1 MKKSVIN
8 RFLTPIIIGV
18 FSMSMLL
25 CTNLHAQQVNPNNQ
39 SQAGLDEKQNR
50 EAMKKDGMTDA
61 EIDRWEMQRK
71 LMSQK
76 DKSASQNNRLPGQ
89 LPVVYGACSDM
100 GVENGWGGWL
110 ASTGNYSGN
119 TTTGTITYNAT
130 GLAPATVAVGP
141 NGLPR
146 FVITTGAGVDPCT
159 PGATAGSPAL
169 PVVAPGFGNSSIQL
183 GAVQTT
189 GSMGGCNRGCVEK
202 LTYLLTVGPA
212 DTNFLYTYAILFNYP
227 ATGHTGAEVPFAEID
242 IYDALGNVI
251 PCSHQKFMGDTTGQT
266 TPTPGFYPTLA
277 ACTGG
282 ALASYKPWTTVGVN
296 LSAYLGTTVKIE
308 IINADCSQGG
318 HYCYS
323 YWDFMCPPL
332 ATSATPYCL
341 GQQTT
346 MTGPVSNLTSNNY
359 TYQWYVNSHPYSPNN
374 HWTIIPGAITQN
386 YSVAAAAGDTFAV
399 HVLQPSGCGFWIPYI
414 PKLLNLNA
422 NFGLVNNCGTVTFS
436 DSSTSNTGGG
446 AINSWTWNMPGANP
460 DTSTAQNPVVTY
472 TTTGVH
478 TVTLTVA
485 SLLGC
490 SGTKT
495 VTVTTGNPVAA
506 FNTGPVCLG
515 TATTFTNTATASS
528 GDPISTYSWTF
539 GDGNT
544 SSSATPSNTYSAIG
558 TYTVT
563 QVVTTT
569 AGCKDS
575 TKMPVTVNAMPVAAF
590 TSNTICAGNVTSL
603 TDGSTAPVGQAL
615 TWSWTI
621 PGGTPS
627 TSTSQNPSVSF
638 PTSGTYSVALTVTT
652 PFGCTNTVIEPV
664 MVNASPQA
672 VFSSSTVCAGN
683 VTSLTDASTPP
694 PTGGAISGWSW
705 TFANGNPATST
716 SQNPTVTFP
725 AGTYNATVTVTA
737 QNGCTNTVVHPVLV
751 HGLPIA
757 AFTFNAP
764 CLGNPTNLNNTSS
777 SAGNDPITSW
787 SWNMTGGV
795 PATSATQT
803 ATTTYSAPGTHTV
816 TLTVIT
822 QGGCKDT
829 ISDTV
834 RVHAPPVANFSGSGT
849 GCLPLCVTNYTDL
862 SLSTDGNIINSTW
875 SFPGGSPSSST
886 VMNPPKVC
894 YSAAGTYGA
903 SLVVTTSF
911 GCIDSIKITPL
922 VSVFAWPHADFC
934 LSPDQAPAT
943 DPVFNFCPLWSPN
956 PGVTS
961 WVWDFGDGSPK
972 DSGNSAN
979 NLNMTPVHSYSA
991 TATANDFYTFNICLK
1006 VKNQNGCWDSV
1017 CKTVELIPEF
1027 EFYISNSFTP
1037 NGDGTNDL
1045 FFGKGRGIKD
1055 YNIWVFDRWGNN
1067 IWDCSYSGKNTD
1079 WDNTN
1084 QDGMPSACKWDGA
1097 VVKGGMDMSGGSGNV
1112 VQQDVYVWKV
1122 KLTDVFDKN
1131 HTYVGRVS
1139 VIK

>member
-1 MKKSVIN
+1 
-8 RFLTPIIIGV
+8 
-18 FSMSMLL
+18 
-25 CTNLHAQQVNPNNQ
+25 
-39 SQAGLDEKQNR
+39 
-50 EAMKKDGMTDA
+50 
-61 EIDRWEMQRK
+61 
-71 LMSQK
+71 
-76 DKSASQNNRLPGQ
+76 
-89 LPVVYGACSDM
+89 
-100 GVENGWGGWL
+100 
-110 ASTGNYSGN
+110 
-119 TTTGTITYNAT
+119 
-130 GLAPATVAVGP
+130 
-141 NGLPR
+141 
-146 FVITTGAGVDPCT
+146 
-159 PGATAGSPAL
+159 
-169 PVVAPGFGNSSIQL
+169 
-183 GAVQTT
+183 
-189 GSMGGCNRGCVEK
+189 
-202 LTYLLTVGPA
+202 
-212 DTNFLYTYAILFNYP
+212 
-227 ATGHTGAEVPFAEID
+227 
-242 IYDALGNVI
+242 
-251 PCSHQKFMGDTTGQT
+251 
-266 TPTPGFYPTLA
+266 
-277 ACTGG
+277 
-282 ALASYKPWTTVGVN
+282 
-296 LSAYLGTTVKIE
+296 
-308 IINADCSQGG
+308 
-318 HYCYS
+318 
-323 YWDFMCPPL
+323 
-332 ATSATPYCL
+332 
-341 GQQTT
+341 
-346 MTGPVSNLTSNNY
+346 
-359 TYQWYVNSHPYSPNN
+359 
-374 HWTIIPGAITQN
+374 
-386 YSVAAAAGDTFAV
+386 
-399 HVLQPSGCGFWIPYI
+399 
-414 PKLLNLNA
+414 
-422 NFGLVNNCGTVTFS
+422 
-436 DSSTSNTGGG
+436 
-446 AINSWTWNMPGANP
+446 
-460 DTSTAQNPVVTY
+460 
-472 TTTGVH
+472 
-478 TVTLTVA
+478 
-485 SLLGC
+485 
-490 SGTKT
+490 
-495 VTVTTGNPVAA
+495 
-506 FNTGPVCLG
+506 
-515 TATTFTNTATASS
+515 
-528 GDPISTYSWTF
+528 
-539 GDGNT
+539 
-544 SSSATPSNTYSAIG
+544 
-558 TYTVT
+558 
-563 QVVTTT
+563 
-569 AGCKDS
+569 
-575 TKMPVTVNAMPVAAF
+575 
-590 TSNTICAGNVTSL
+590 
-603 TDGSTAPVGQAL
+603 
-615 TWSWTI
+615 
-621 PGGTPS
+621 
-627 TSTSQNPSVSF
+627 
-638 PTSGTYSVALTVTT
+638 
-652 PFGCTNTVIEPV
+652 
-664 MVNASPQA
+664 
-672 VFSSSTVCAGN
+672 
-683 VTSLTDASTPP
+683 
-694 PTGGAISGWSW
+694 
-705 TFANGNPATST
+705 
-716 SQNPTVTFP
+716 
-725 AGTYNATVTVTA
+725 
-737 QNGCTNTVVHPVLV
+737 VVHPVLV

-1097 VVKGGMDMSGGSGNV
+1097 VVKGGMDMSGGSGQV

-1131 HTYVGRVS
+1131 HTYVGRVT
-1139 VIK
+1139 VAK